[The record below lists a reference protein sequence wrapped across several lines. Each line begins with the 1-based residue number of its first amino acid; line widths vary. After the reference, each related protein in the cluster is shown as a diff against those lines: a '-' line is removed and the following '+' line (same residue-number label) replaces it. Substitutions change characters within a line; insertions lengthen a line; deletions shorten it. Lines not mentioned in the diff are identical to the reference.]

1 MNNEK
6 TNKIKWIAVFTAIVL
21 LFVGVISAIAVAI
34 SNKPVESKPDSNAEN
49 LAIATNDK
57 PAILL
62 SIGEPTVLAA
72 PEVGGTDR
80 IAESVGVSYDV
91 TATLNPSDVENKKVD
106 WKIEWSDDAPLKGKA
121 ITDYFTL
128 TPTSDGAL
136 TAKLKCKKSFRGS
149 SAILSATSRDSGVV
163 GTCTVTFSGKPANM
177 NIDVSGI
184 GTQSRGKLT
193 GVLQLK
199 RGQTYTQSIS
209 LNNLF
214 DDVGSEY
221 SNYSVTVTGVGSFVK
236 GDFRTTPTVDS
247 WSGETNVMLDS
258 VKSNFISAKIENGK
272 LVIEAKERYENTRG
286 KVVGGPSGATTYDMY
301 KEDVTDASGNLPYF
315 QIKVTEN
322 KSGLS
327 KTLNVYIVSTVNTV
341 NINYGNIDF

>member
-1 MNNEK
+1 MYNEK

-21 LFVGVISAIAVAI
+21 LFAGVISSLVIAIG
-34 SNKPVESKPDSNAEN
+34 NKPVDTKPDNQAEASE
-49 LAIATNDK
+49 LAFK
-57 PAILL
+57 PDNGPILL
-62 SIGEPTVLAA
+62 SMSAPRYAA
-72 PEVGGTDR
+72 ATN
-80 IAESVGVSYDV
+80 AVGVSYDV
-91 TATLNPSDVENKKVD
+91 TATLNPSDVDNKKVD
-106 WKIEWSDDAPLKGKA
+106 WKIEWSDDAPLKDKA

-136 TAKLKCKKSFRGS
+136 TAKLTCKKSFRGS

-163 GTCTVTFSGKPANM
+163 GTCAVTFSGKPANM

-209 LNNLF
+209 LTNVFN
-214 DDVGSEY
+214 DIGSEY
-221 SNYSVTVTGVGSFVK
+221 SNYSVTVTGVGSFVQ
-236 GDFRTTPTVDS
+236 GTFRTTLTGES
-247 WSGETNVMLDS
+247 WSEEVNVTLDS

-286 KVVGGPSGATTYDMY
+286 TTIGNSSGGQTKDMY

-315 QIKVTEN
+315 QIKVTEG
-322 KSGLS
+322 KSGLN

-341 NINYGNIDF
+341 KISNGNIDF